1 MVFKTNRVSNKKSD
15 KGCWNLKNLIKNKL
29 VTNMNCYIVFVNITY
44 YNFFKVV
51 LHSRFPTKFSKKY
64 VLNKKFSKNIY
75 NQVIKIKHFAF
86 Y

>member
-1 MVFKTNRVSNKKSD
+1 
-15 KGCWNLKNLIKNKL
+15 
-29 VTNMNCYIVFVNITY
+29 MNCYIIFVNITY